1 MKLENEDDQ
10 LMAIAAHSYCLGRP
24 TYMGRA
30 CVQWVMRTWPQMTEK
45 TKLVILRETVDA
57 LTNNRVVGER
67 IANRRAAHRRHQ
79 GRMSME
85 QAPRVEE
92 TSSGTSALSA
102 GLAGKSNY
110 E

>member
-45 TKLVILRETVDA
+45 TKLFILRETVDA
-57 LTNNRVVGER
+57 LTNNRVVGEPDFREWLIVSAWMVSQENAAFLDSAMQAGTHR
-67 IANRRAAHRRHQ
+67 IDVHRAD
-79 GRMSME
+79 E
-85 QAPRVEE
+85 IIKE
-92 TSSGTSALSA
+92 
-102 GLAGKSNY
+102 
-110 E
+110 